1 MTAQDHKA
9 VLGIS
14 LTVHASVAL
23 AFLLGLVAGVP
34 AATVSIGQRGMVF
47 ARSSAS
53 LAKGDQLVFT
63 NEDDVVHNI
72 HIFGPGNDESTNLG
86 LQKPGTPLAYRF
98 DKTGSYR
105 VRCNIHPSMKM
116 VVSVK

>member
-1 MTAQDHKA
+1 
-9 VLGIS
+9 
-14 LTVHASVAL
+14 LTVHTAVAL

-53 LAKGDQLVFT
+53 LSRGDQMVFT
-63 NEDDVVHNI
+63 NEDDVIHNI
-72 HIFGPGNDESTNLG
+72 YIFGPGNDESKNLG
-86 LQKPGTPLAYRF
+86 LQKPGTPLTYKF
-98 DKTGSYR
+98 DKPGGYR

-116 VVSVK
+116 AVNVK